1 MNLLKDA
8 HTSIFSGQ
16 TKCGKT
22 HLVLN
27 LLESEYRHHFEYIAV
42 ICPTLR
48 WNKTYLTRSWIRSDP
63 GIFLIEPGD
72 KLFEW
77 IGVLSMELLSGYTT
91 LFILDDVIAD
101 ESLDKRRQSLLDLAI
116 SGRHRDHY
124 LWLLSQSY
132 TAIPKNLRR
141 QVKQLF
147 IWYPKER
154 NDLRL
159 IHEENE
165 VLTNE
170 ELPLAKDKLKKS
182 KYACLFIRVEYPQ
195 CWVIINGRSNKKP

>member
-1 MNLLKDA
+1 MNPVKEA
-8 HTSIFSGQ
+8 HTAIFSGQ
-16 TKCGKT
+16 TGCGKT

-27 LLESEYRHHFEYIAV
+27 LLESEYRHHFDYIAI
-42 ICPTLR
+42 ICTTLR
-48 WNKTYLTRSWIRSDP
+48 CNKTYLARSWIHHDN
-63 GIFLIEPGD
+63 GVFLIEPGG

-77 IGVLSMELLSGYTT
+77 IRLLSGLLLGYTT

-124 LWLLSQSY
+124 LWMLTQSY

-141 QVKQLF
+141 QAKQLF

-154 NDLRL
+154 NDFRL
-159 IHEENE
+159 IHEEND
-165 VLTNE
+165 VLSNKE
-170 ELPLAKDKLKKS
+170 ILLAKVKLKES
-182 KYACLFIRVEYPQ
+182 KHGCLFICVEHPQ
-195 CWVIINGRSNKKP
+195 RWCILK